1 MAEDLIDVYEAETL
15 MEARLLCDRLEEAG
29 VKTFI
34 DNVDSPLDGLT
45 LGDQMK
51 IVRVL
56 PESVETARRVIAAFE
71 QEQSDED

>member
-1 MAEDLIDVYEAETL
+1 MNEDLVDVYEAETL

-34 DNVDSPLDGLT
+34 DNVGSPLDGLT
-45 LGDQMK
+45 AGDQVK

-56 PESVETARRVIAAFE
+56 PEAVETARKVVAKFE
-71 QEQSDED
+71 EEKSDE